1 MHSYSGCT
9 NLILT
14 LMRVFCVLVLEK
26 GLFNPNMVVF
36 DTTLRAC
43 GITVR
48 GFMPLLFLAH
58 YVMLVLGLG
67 LA

>member
-1 MHSYSGCT
+1 
-9 NLILT
+9 
-14 LMRVFCVLVLEK
+14 MRALCVLVLEK
-26 GLFNPNMVVF
+26 GLCNPNMVVF

-43 GITVR
+43 GRTVR

-67 LA
+67 